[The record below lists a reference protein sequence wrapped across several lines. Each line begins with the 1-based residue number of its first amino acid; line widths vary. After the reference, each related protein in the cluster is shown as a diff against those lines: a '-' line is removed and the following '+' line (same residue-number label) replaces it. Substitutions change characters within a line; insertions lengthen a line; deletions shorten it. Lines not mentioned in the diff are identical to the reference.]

1 MEKITIT
8 MDRHMAMYEAI
19 AMLFVEKMD
28 LEVEEAA
35 LLAGEILDTVCEAGQ
50 LEFKPTEAE
59 LDKAANSVVE
69 MLVEGLLKT
78 VVGAQPLPLSK
89 RY

>member
-8 MDRHMAMYEAI
+8 MNRHMAMYEAI

-50 LEFKPTEAE
+50 LEFKPTEEE

-78 VVGAQPLPLSK
+78 VVGA
-89 RY
+89 